1 GSGGSGGSSDECD
14 VEREHVLACFWSAW
28 VRAFT
33 AAQVLGC
40 AAPLPAPGASAYP
53 AFPTHDMCHYTAQPV
68 AVASPPGAV
77 AFPSSAN
84 RACRRSRDSSAHCH
98 DGAYSAATW
107 QCALLGAEMHNR
119 AVAVAAGQ
127 SPRAAYFAALR
138 AWHRRLR
145 LWRAAWPREWMR
157 QMARVARLAQRV
169 PHAEPLA
176 LDGEWLTDLT
186 SSNEKEEKEDDD
198 DEMPPLPPTPD
209 TRPVGAH
216 LFHESR
222 MSAADA
228 WLAVVFV
235 MYDLTRLRAFR
246 VALSLMQPSS
256 SNGGDP
262 LAAAIA
268 DHASRAEALDAAR
281 GLQNTLAV
289 VQRLGFPPER
299 LGIWVVFVLEQAI
312 DVHCARLF
320 DQTPAD
326 PAIQAD
332 ALRRL
337 AALVSHLLALKH
349 WTAALYVFAALVKR
363 YVEPTWLLSAQAAN
377 RLPPP
382 LLSSSTSPWPAT
394 HVLTLLM
401 RALRMDPRQFCAYTM
416 PVVYAAVIS
425 TP

>member
-1 GSGGSGGSSDECD
+1 
-14 VEREHVLACFWSAW
+14 
-28 VRAFT
+28 
-33 AAQVLGC
+33 
-40 AAPLPAPGASAYP
+40 
-53 AFPTHDMCHYTAQPV
+53 
-68 AVASPPGAV
+68 
-77 AFPSSAN
+77 
-84 RACRRSRDSSAHCH
+84 
-98 DGAYSAATW
+98 
-107 QCALLGAEMHNR
+107 
-119 AVAVAAGQ
+119 
-127 SPRAAYFAALR
+127 
-138 AWHRRLR
+138 
-145 LWRAAWPREWMR
+145 WMR

-176 LDGEWLTDLT
+176 LDGEWLADL
-186 SSNEKEEKEDDD
+186 SSNEKEEED
-198 DEMPPLPPTPD
+198 DEMLVLPPTPD

-246 VALSLMQPSS
+246 VALSLMQPNSS
-256 SNGGDP
+256 GGGGDP

-320 DQTPAD
+320 DHPQQPAAD

-363 YVEPTWLLSAQAAN
+363 HVEPTWLLSAQAAN

-382 LLSSSTSPWPAT
+382 LLSSSSTSPWPAT

-425 TP
+425 TPVMPQSMRMRIASLLI